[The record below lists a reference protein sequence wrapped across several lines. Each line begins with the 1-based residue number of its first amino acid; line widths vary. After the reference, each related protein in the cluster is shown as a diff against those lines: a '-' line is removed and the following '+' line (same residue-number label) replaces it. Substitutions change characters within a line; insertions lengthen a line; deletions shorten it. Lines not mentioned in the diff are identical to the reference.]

1 MDGEGSPGS
10 WCWRDPV
17 AFFTGDEEGERE
29 REREGLWFMDY
40 GRKEKKG
47 VNHQTSRTG
56 TLSPYKSLGACFTL
70 RTRLSRRVSWSD
82 WTRRVFSQELVGSVR
97 TSMLTCLKGG
107 GSASVF
113 VFKP

>member
-1 MDGEGSPGS
+1 MARVRLALGAGEIRSPFS
-10 WCWRDPV
+10 LVTRR
-17 AFFTGDEEGERE
+17 ERE
-29 REREGLWFMDY
+29 REREGLWSMDY